1 MTVRSILLL
10 CVCFC
15 IFAGCARKTP
25 PAPTPKARPSASTE
39 QAPATAPG
47 DPARPAPD
55 TEAADLGTKS
65 GTASKRKPSPPAEP
79 VRTGKDLKG
88 DVDLK
93 LLDLVIYPGAKH
105 DGSTNIKTSTGRLV
119 AAKLISHDSF
129 DDVVTFY
136 RRRYPESPQ
145 KISAGPTGKALLIT
159 VSRAPD
165 LRTVRITMQ
174 AGVSHITID
183 LMRQTQESSG
193 KPASGGVP
201 PSE

>member
-1 MTVRSILLL
+1 MTVRSALVL
-10 CVCFC
+10 CACIC

-25 PAPTPKARPSASTE
+25 PASAP
-39 QAPATAPG
+39 QAPAVSAPG
-47 DPARPAPD
+47 PAPARVPGKSAEPARD
-55 TEAADLGTKS
+55 SEDVRS
-65 GTASKRKPSPPAEP
+65 GTEGSETQAHKPSTPVGP

-93 LLDLVIYPGAKH
+93 PLDLAVYPGAKH
-105 DGSTNIKTSTGRLV
+105 DGSTNIKTSNGRLV

-159 VSRAPD
+159 VSPVPD

-174 AGVSHITID
+174 AGSSHIAID
-183 LMRQTQESSG
+183 LMRQTQESATTA
-193 KPASGGVP
+193 ASTGGP
-201 PSE
+201 PVE

>member
-10 CVCFC
+10 CGCVC
-15 IFAGCARKTP
+15 IFYGCARKAP
-25 PAPTPKARPSASTE
+25 PAPTPQAPGASAPS
-39 QAPATAPG
+39 QAPALVPG
-47 DPARPAPD
+47 ESAQPAPAGSD
-55 TEAADLGTKS
+55 AVPGADARDAKN
-65 GTASKRKPSPPAEP
+65 RKPSTPAGP

-93 LLDLVIYPGAKH
+93 PLDLVVYPGAKH

-119 AAKLISHDSF
+119 AAKLTTHDSF

-159 VSRAPD
+159 VSRSPD

-183 LMRQTQESSG
+183 LMRQTQESSE